1 VPTDRKEQLVLL
13 RGEPLAPSLL
23 VAPVEEPAKRGAE
36 LEELAV
42 GRVIERQG
50 LARNRLDD
58 YIVSR

>member
-1 VPTDRKEQLVLL
+1 MPTDREEQLVLL
-13 RGEPLAPSLL
+13 RSEPLELRLL

-42 GRVIERQG
+42 GRVVEREG
-50 LARNRLDD
+50 RAPNRLDD